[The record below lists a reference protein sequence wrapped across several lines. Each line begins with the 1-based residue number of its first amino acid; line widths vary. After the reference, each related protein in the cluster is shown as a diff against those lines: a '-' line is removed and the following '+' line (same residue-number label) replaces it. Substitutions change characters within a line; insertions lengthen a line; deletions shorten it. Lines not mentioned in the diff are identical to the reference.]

1 MKNFNKIFAII
12 SFALITSSAF
22 ASTDFEAEI
31 SQAKKLSETSVFL
44 DENYANQSVVDLPE
58 MHCEKT
64 AQSRTEVAGVA
75 DGRVHTKRLPVMA
88 FTCTYKN

>member
-1 MKNFNKIFAII
+1 MRNFNKIFAII
-12 SFALITSSAF
+12 SFTLITSSAF
-22 ASTDFEAEI
+22 ASTEFEAEI

-44 DENYANQSVVDLPE
+44 DENYANQSVVDLPD

-64 AQSRTEVAGVA
+64 AQDRTVVTGVA
-75 DGRVHTKRLPVMA
+75 DGGVYTKRVPVMA

>member
-1 MKNFNKIFAII
+1 MKNLTKIFAIT
-12 SFALITSSAF
+12 SFFLITSSAF

-44 DENYANQSVVDLPE
+44 DENYANQTVVDLPD

-64 AQSRTEVAGVA
+64 AQDRTVVTGVEAG
-75 DGRVHTKRLPVMA
+75 GVHTKRVPVMA